1 MKGYTGGEVM
11 VKSLSHVPENALN
24 GVVPPE
30 RKLFAQLIF

>member
-1 MKGYTGGEVM
+1 MKGHTSGEVM
-11 VKSLSHVPENALN
+11 AKSLSHVSDNALN